1 MTREVVVEEA
11 AAVARR
17 RMEMVMTKLMLPY
30 APRVAKSQ
38 ETWAQCS
45 HDVNPW
51 LAKFLS
57 SIPNQWSIP
66 ETPPTYIE

>member
-30 APRVAKSQ
+30 TPRVAKSQ

-51 LAKFLS
+51 LAEVFEL
-57 SIPNQWSIP
+57 NP
-66 ETPPTYIE
+66 EPMVDP